1 MHRER
6 HLWGEYVLDIRR
18 AVEAHMHRGVRCHQ
32 KLLVLYV
39 GARGPDGFFTWVTF
53 SLRHL
58 YMCNSSQTR
67 SLTCVL
73 DCTLSCGEGI

>member
-32 KLLVLYV
+32 DLLVLYV
-39 GARGPDGFFTWVTF
+39 GARGPDGFF
-53 SLRHL
+53 
-58 YMCNSSQTR
+58 MGNIQSS
-67 SLTCVL
+67 SSVYV
-73 DCTLSCGEGI
+73 